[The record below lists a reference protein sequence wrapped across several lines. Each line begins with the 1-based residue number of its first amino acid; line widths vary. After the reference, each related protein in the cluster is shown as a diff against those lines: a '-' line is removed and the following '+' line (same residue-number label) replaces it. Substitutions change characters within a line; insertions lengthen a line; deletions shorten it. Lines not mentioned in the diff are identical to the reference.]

1 MTYSSVS
8 SHPVS
13 PTAVGAQY
21 NDGGA
26 FPLFAKPF
34 DRFKP
39 QGGGAEG
46 DIFRRF
52 KIRRGE
58 EIDFFMHWNS
68 HNISTGIFNR
78 DESGTLVFRVSSSDI
93 SDLTLLGIGRAGL
106 GRGSGVEWTH
116 VYDEHGISWLTQFR
130 RVRRGEQV
138 PNIFDGDGRPILWH
152 GSSYA

>member
-1 MTYSSVS
+1 MTSSSIS
-8 SHPVS
+8 SHPIS
-13 PTAVGAQY
+13 PAAVGAQY
-21 NDGGA
+21 NEAGN

-39 QGGGAEG
+39 RGGGAEG

-68 HNISTGIFNR
+68 HNTSSGIFNR

-93 SDLTLLGIGRAGL
+93 SDLNLLGIVRAGS
-106 GRGSGVEWTH
+106 GRESEWAH
-116 VYDEHGISWLTQFR
+116 VYDEQGISWLTQFR
-130 RVRRGEQV
+130 CVDIGEQV
-138 PNIFDGDGRPILWH
+138 PNIFDGDGRAIPWH
-152 GSSYA
+152 VRTHV